1 MKKILIRI
9 ITNSLGDTIACVPYI
24 NKFSEDFEFEI
35 FFKTEERYIPLFVD
49 SYPRINFISN
59 LENLS
64 FDEEIVLTTSF
75 DKNLQLG
82 FAEQLGYV
90 DPCYIKPNISIPKGE
105 RPIKNKF
112 VAIGVQST
120 CQMKYWNHPKGFE
133 VQGQQPYWD
142 ELCKILRKKGYTP
155 VCIDRFNSF
164 GNSPYFNGSPKNCV
178 DRTGLELDDVINYIL
193 YSEFFIGLSSGL
205 SWLAHSLGKKVVM
218 ISNFTDKGYEFD
230 EKDPDY
236 IRISDESVCH
246 GCFNKIGTDYV
257 FDKWNWYWCPRHEN
271 TTRQFECHKVITP
284 EVVINKIS
292 HFL

>member
-9 ITNSLGDTIACVPYI
+9 ITNSLGDTIACVPYV
-24 NKFSEDFEFEI
+24 NKFSEDFGSEV
-35 FFKTEERYIPLFVD
+35 FFKTEERYIPLFVG
-49 SYPRINFISN
+49 SYPRVNFISN

-90 DPCYIKPNISIPKGE
+90 D
-105 RPIKNKF
+105 KF
-112 VAIGVQST
+112 IAIGVQST
-120 CQMKYWNHPKGFE
+120 CQMKYWNHPGGFG

-155 VCIDRFNSF
+155 VCVDRFNSF
-164 GNSPYFNGSPKNCV
+164 GNSPHFNGSPKSCV
-178 DRTGLELDDVINYIL
+178 DRTGLELDEVINYIL
-193 YSEFFIGLSSGL
+193 HSEFFIGLSSGL

-230 EKDPDY
+230 ERDPDY
-236 IRISDESVCH
+236 IRVYDESVCH

-271 TTRQFECHKVITP
+271 TPRQFECHKVITP
-284 EVVINKIS
+284 EAVINKIN
-292 HFL
+292 HLL